1 MVFVDTNVLL
11 YAFAVDRDPLKSE
24 LAKAV
29 ITDGD
34 TAFSIQ
40 VFQEFYVQA
49 THSKRVD
56 PLTSAEVEQVIE
68 ALSLYPVQEN
78 TLVLFKKAM
87 AFHRRF
93 KISFWDAS
101 ILATADCLSC
111 PIVLSEDLNHQQ
123 QYGGVKV
130 DNPFLAS

>member
-34 TAFSIQ
+34 IAFSVQ
-40 VFQEFYVQA
+40 VFQEFYFQA
-49 THSKRVD
+49 THCKRVD
-56 PLTSAEVEQVIE
+56 PLTSAEVEQVID

-78 TLVLFKKAM
+78 TLVLFRACPK
-87 AFHRRF
+87 
-93 KISFWDAS
+93 
-101 ILATADCLSC
+101 CLFSKRALIE
-111 PIVLSEDLNHQQ
+111 PWER
-123 QYGGVKV
+123 KR
-130 DNPFLAS
+130 A